1 MNQLEIDNN
10 LSLLNNRWKLIN
22 NKIQINIEFSN
33 FDNAFNFMK
42 EIAKECELLN
52 HHPLW
57 TNEYNKLEVI
67 LFTHDQ
73 GKITELDFKLARI
86 IDQKLINLT

>member
-67 LFTHDQ
+67 LFTHDK
-73 GKITELDFKLARI
+73 GKITELDFKLAEI
-86 IDQKLINLT
+86 IDKKLNDLK

>member
-10 LSLLNNRWKLIN
+10 LSLFNNRRKLIN

-67 LFTHDQ
+67 LFTHDK

>member
-1 MNQLEIDNN
+1 MNKLEIDNN

-67 LFTHDQ
+67 LFTHDK
-73 GKITELDFKLARI
+73 GKITDLDFKLARK
-86 IDQKLINLT
+86 IDQKLIDLK

>member
-1 MNQLEIDNN
+1 MNPLEIENN
-10 LSLLNNRWKLIN
+10 LNLLNNRWKLIN

-57 TNEYNKLEVI
+57 TNEYNKLEII
-67 LFTHDQ
+67 LFTHDK
-73 GKITELDFKLARI
+73 GKITELDLELAQI
-86 IDQKLINLT
+86 IDKKLIDLK